1 LAPVDEAR
9 STLILNLPGKNAMT
23 TRQLVGKP
31 ATRDERGRFGKGNQL
46 GPGRPKGSKDKYP
59 QADSIKAVYES

>member
-1 LAPVDEAR
+1 
-9 STLILNLPGKNAMT
+9 MT

-46 GPGRPKGSKDKYP
+46 GPRRPKGSNDNYP
-59 QADSIKAVYES
+59 RAGSIKAVYES